1 MNLVDWLSNSM
12 INPQEGIG
20 QYLEIF
26 GVVTTGGVCH
36 WHLVVEA
43 RDTANHLSM
52 HKAHYCKINNYLT
65 INNYMTQS
73 TGNSAEAEK
82 FAFIVRKDAKTICL
96 LLH

>member
-1 MNLVDWLSNSM
+1 M

-36 WHLVVEA
+36 WHLVMEA

-52 HKAHYCKINNYLT
+52 QKAGSYNK
-65 INNYMTQS
+65 
-73 TGNSAEAEK
+73 
-82 FAFIVRKDAKTICL
+82 
-96 LLH
+96 